1 MSVVLVMGLFPR
13 SRAIPLRGDNMKFL
27 KRIFINFFGSKKEE
41 SKPVIIPR
49 EVTPYDLRFESA
61 LQKKEVGA

>member
-1 MSVVLVMGLFPR
+1 
-13 SRAIPLRGDNMKFL
+13 MKFL
-27 KRIFINFFGSKKEE
+27 KRIFTNFFGSKKEE